1 MKALSAS
8 SCHTR
13 EVSVRWCH
21 LPLISLKCSL
31 RFPDNFHKIRHNG
44 VVKGVGGA
52 WRRVEPIGGYT
63 KGGAYRGGGGG
74 NIPSFCNILCRGEGH
89 ISLGVA
95 QEAWKGRALGGFP
108 LPMRARHFNPI
119 SFACIFGENLR
130 FAFEENPHFLEKHK
144 GHKST
149 EYWGVYRVKGGNRV
163 AILHFSGTDY

>member
-13 EVSVRWCH
+13 EVSVRWWCH

-44 VVKGVGGA
+44 VVKGVVGA

-63 KGGAYRGGGGG
+63 KGGAYS
-74 NIPSFCNILCRGEGH
+74 IHLQFCNVLCVVRRVEGAYILGCCR
-89 ISLGVA
+89 A

-108 LPMRARHFNPI
+108 LPMRALHFNSL
-119 SFACIFGENLR
+119 SFNCIFWENPR
-130 FAFEENPHFLEKHK
+130 FALEENPHLYFAKKK
-144 GHKST
+144 GRTMK
-149 EYWGVYRVKGGNRV
+149 
-163 AILHFSGTDY
+163 

>member
-44 VVKGVGGA
+44 VVKCVGGGA

-63 KGGAYRGGGGG
+63 KGGAYRGGRGRGVIFHPFAMYCAQGRGLYPWVLDSTGG
-74 NIPSFCNILCRGEGH
+74 LLAR
-89 ISLGVA
+89 
-95 QEAWKGRALGGFP
+95 KGRALGGFP
-108 LPMRARHFNPI
+108 LPRRALHFNSL
-119 SFACIFGENLR
+119 SFNCIFGENPR
-130 FAFEENPHFLEKHK
+130 FALEENPHLYLAKKK
-144 GHKST
+144 GRTMK
-149 EYWGVYRVKGGNRV
+149 
-163 AILHFSGTDY
+163 

>member
-63 KGGAYRGGGGG
+63 KGGAYS
-74 NIPSFCNILCRGEGH
+74 IHLQFCNVLCVVRRVEGAYILGCCR
-89 ISLGVA
+89 A

-108 LPMRARHFNPI
+108 LPMRALHSNSL
-119 SFACIFGENLR
+119 SFTCLFGENPR
-130 FAFEENPHFLEKHK
+130 NPALVFGQRGKTLQCR
-144 GHKST
+144 S
-149 EYWGVYRVKGGNRV
+149 
-163 AILHFSGTDY
+163 S